1 MKKLLV
7 ALASGFIFGLGLI
20 VSAMVSP
27 GKVLA
32 FLDITAPS
40 WDPSLVLVL
49 VSAVIV
55 SALGF
60 ALGRRRG
67 APLFAA
73 AFNGPSNRALDGKL
87 LVGTALFGIGW
98 GLVGYCPGP
107 ALVALSLG
115 APAAL
120 VFVMAMLVG
129 MGSFAFLERYRA
141 ARVGS

>member
-7 ALASGFIFGLGLI
+7 ALASGLIFGLGLI

-27 GKVLA
+27 SKVLA
-32 FLDITAPS
+32 FLDVTAPA
-40 WDPSLVLVL
+40 WDPSLALVL

-55 SALGF
+55 STLGF
-60 ALGRRRG
+60 ALGRRRE

-73 AFNGPSNRALDGKL
+73 GFNGPSNRALDGKL
-87 LVGTALFGIGW
+87 LVGAALFGIGW

-107 ALVALSLG
+107 ALVALSLR

-129 MGSFAFLERYRA
+129 MGSFAVLEHYRA

>member
-1 MKKLLV
+1 VTKLLA

-27 GKVLA
+27 SKVLA
-32 FLDITAPS
+32 FLDVTSPS

-55 SALGF
+55 AALGF
-60 ALGRRRG
+60 ALGRRRT

-73 AFNGPSNRALDGKL
+73 TFNGPSNRALDGKL
-87 LVGTALFGIGW
+87 LVGAALFGIGW

-129 MGSFAFLERYRA
+129 MGSFALLERYRA